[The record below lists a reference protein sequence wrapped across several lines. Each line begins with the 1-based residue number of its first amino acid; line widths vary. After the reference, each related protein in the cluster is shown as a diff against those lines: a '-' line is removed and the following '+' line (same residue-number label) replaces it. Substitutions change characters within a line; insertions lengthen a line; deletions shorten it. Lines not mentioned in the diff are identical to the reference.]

1 MICVICGKEFTPT
14 NRGGLKK
21 IVCSPECKKQRIRNL
36 NKKNYQL
43 NKQDHHSADYALRKR
58 IEKQM
63 PKSTAAQLTQLQR
76 EAWEHGMSYG
86 QYVAMKERSR
96 QDEQDR
102 V

>member
-36 NKKNYQL
+36 NRQNYKL
-43 NKQDHHSADYALRKR
+43 NKEERDHHSADYALRKR

-63 PKSTAAQLTQLQR
+63 PKSKAKELTLIQQEAQSLGL
-76 EAWEHGMSYG
+76 SYG
-86 QYVAMKERSR
+86 QYVAMTERR
-96 QDEQDR
+96 GR
-102 V
+102 T

>member
-1 MICVICGKEFTPT
+1 MKCIICGKEFTPT

-21 IVCSPECKKQRIRNL
+21 IVCSPECKKQRTRDLNRQNYKL
-36 NKKNYQL
+36 NKEER
-43 NKQDHHSADYALRKR
+43 DRHSADYALRKR

-86 QYVAMKERSR
+86 NYVAMTERR
-96 QDEQDR
+96 GR
-102 V
+102 T